1 MSRKKR
7 LQKKAEKGRKAEAKR
22 QAYQAKIAAKA
33 RTKKKTKRVV
43 PEGKVYIQS
52 SFNNTMITVTD
63 PQGGVV
69 AWGSAGS
76 AGFKG
81 SRKST
86 PYASSLAAKS
96 VAAKALEIGMNRVE
110 VFVKGVGS
118 GRDAAIR
125 SLDAAGLAVIGIKD
139 VTPLPHNGPRPR
151 KPRRV

>member
-7 LQKKAEKGRKAEAKR
+7 LQKKAEKGRKAEAKH
-22 QAYQAKIAAKA
+22 QAYQAKIATKA
-33 RTKKKTKRVV
+33 RAKKKSKRIV

-52 SFNNTMITVTD
+52 SFNNTFVTITD
-63 PQGGVV
+63 PTGGVV
-69 AWGSAGS
+69 AWGSSGS

-86 PYASSLAAKS
+86 PYAASMAAKN
-96 VAAKALEIGMNRVE
+96 AATKALELGMNKVE
-110 VFVKGVGS
+110 IFVKGVGS

-125 SLDAAGLAVIGIKD
+125 SLDAAGLTVMGIKD

-151 KPRRV
+151 KARRV

>member
-33 RTKKKTKRVV
+33 RTKKKVKRVV

-69 AWGSAGS
+69 AWA
-76 AGFKG
+76 A
-81 SRKST
+81 
-86 PYASSLAAKS
+86 PAALASKVPANLPPT
-96 VAAKALEIGMNRVE
+96 R
-110 VFVKGVGS
+110 
-118 GRDAAIR
+118 
-125 SLDAAGLAVIGIKD
+125 
-139 VTPLPHNGPRPR
+139 PLWRPSPSRPR
-151 KPRRV
+151 RWRSE

>member
-22 QAYQAKIAAKA
+22 QAYQAKIATKA
-33 RTKKKTKRVV
+33 RAKKKTKRVV

-52 SFNNTMITVTD
+52 SFNNTFITITD
-63 PQGGVV
+63 PQGGVIS
-69 AWGSAGS
+69 WGSAGS

-86 PYASSLAAKS
+86 PYASSMAAKS
-96 VAAKALEIGMNRVE
+96 AAAKAVELGMIKVD

-125 SLDAAGLAVIGIKD
+125 SLDAAGLMVVGIKD

-151 KPRRV
+151 KARRV

>member
-7 LQKKAEKGRKAEAKR
+7 LQRKAEKGRKAEAKR

-33 RTKKKTKRVV
+33 RTKKKAKRVV

-69 AWGSAGS
+69 AWGSAGT

-86 PYASSLAAKS
+86 PYAASLAAKS
-96 VAAKALEIGMNRVE
+96 VAAKVLELGMNRAE

-125 SLDAAGLAVIGIKD
+125 SLDVAGLAITAIKD

>member
-33 RTKKKTKRVV
+33 RTKKKAKRVV

>member
-7 LQKKAEKGRKAEAKR
+7 LQKQAEKTKKAEAKR
-22 QAYQAKIAAKA
+22 QAYATRAAAKG
-33 RTKKKTKRVV
+33 KKKKKAKRII

-52 SFNNTMITVTD
+52 TFNNTIITITD
-63 PQGGVV
+63 QQGEVI
-69 AWGSAGS
+69 AWGSAGN
-76 AGFKG
+76 AGFRG
-81 SRKST
+81 SKKST
-86 PYASSLAAKS
+86 PYAASMAAKT
-96 VAAKALEIGMNRVE
+96 VATKAIDMGMTRAS

-125 SLDAAGLAVIGIKD
+125 SLDTAGLHIGSIKD